1 VLTFAAFHPDSQDT
15 MTPGKP
21 SKLQILE
28 RLEGDVTV
36 LVLTGELTLDDGDL
50 AFGRYVDGLIRQGR
64 VKIVLNLTGV
74 TYIDSAGVGM
84 MVAESKMVREK
95 GGVIKLA
102 QLTARS
108 HHLLAMMKLK
118 VVFEIFD
125 DEAAAL
131 QSFTWGLRP

>member
-1 VLTFAAFHPDSQDT
+1 
-15 MTPGKP
+15 MTPGTP

-36 LVLTGELTLDDGDL
+36 LTLAGELTMDDGDL

-64 VKIVLNLTGV
+64 VQIVANLNGV

-84 MVAESKMVREK
+84 MVAESKMVRAK
-95 GGVIKLA
+95 GGVVKLA

-108 HHLLAMMKLK
+108 HHLLAMLKLK
-118 VVFEIFD
+118 VVFEIFE

-131 QSFTWGLRP
+131 QSFTWGPRP

>member
-1 VLTFAAFHPDSQDT
+1 
-15 MTPGKP
+15 MTSNSP

-28 RLEGDVTV
+28 RQEGDVTV
-36 LVLTGELTLDDGDL
+36 LALAGEITMDDGDL
-50 AFGRYVDGLIRQGR
+50 AFGHYVDGLIREGR
-64 VKIVLNLTGV
+64 VKIVVNLTGV

-84 MVAESKMVREK
+84 MVAESKMVRAK
-95 GGVIKLA
+95 GGVMKLA

-108 HHLLAMMKLK
+108 HHLLAMLKLK

-131 QSFTWGLRP
+131 HSFTWGLRQ

>member
-1 VLTFAAFHPDSQDT
+1 
-15 MTPGKP
+15 MTQGTP
-21 SKLQILE
+21 SKLQIVE

-36 LVLTGELTLDDGDL
+36 LVLTGEITLDDGDL
-50 AFGRYVDGLIRQGR
+50 AYGRYIDGLIRQGR
-64 VKIVLNLTGV
+64 LKIVVNLTGV
-74 TYIDSAGVGM
+74 SYIDSAGVGM

-108 HHLLAMMKLK
+108 HHLLAMLKLK
-118 VVFEIFD
+118 VVFEIFE

-131 QSFTWGLRP
+131 QSFTWGPRP